1 MEENNIIK
9 QKIALLEDEHR
20 NLDSKISNI
29 NTNMLEVQRL
39 KRQKLA
45 LKDQLSKLYSML
57 HPDIIA

>member
-1 MEENNIIK
+1 MEEDKLIK

-20 NLDSKISNI
+20 SLDNKISNI
-29 NTNMLEVQRL
+29 STNMLEVQRL

-45 LKDQLSKLYSML
+45 LKDQLSKLYSLL